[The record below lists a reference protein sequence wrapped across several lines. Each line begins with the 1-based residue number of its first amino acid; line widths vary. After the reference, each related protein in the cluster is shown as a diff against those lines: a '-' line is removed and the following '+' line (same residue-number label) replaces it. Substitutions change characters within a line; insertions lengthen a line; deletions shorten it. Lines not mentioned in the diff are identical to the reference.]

1 MNSSSDSDCSDLVQ
15 AVQSDQEVQQV
26 VESLTSYFSL
36 DSIPEKDGYS
46 EVKCLYDVSP
56 ALEKVR
62 EEFKQEYVAKKV
74 IIHPSALDRDVH

>member
-1 MNSSSDSDCSDLVQ
+1 MTSSSDCSDLVQ
-15 AVQSDQEVQQV
+15 SVQSDQKVQQV
-26 VESLTSYFSL
+26 VEHLTEYFSL

-46 EVKCLYDVSP
+46 EVKCLYNVSG

-74 IIHPSALDRDVH
+74 IIHPSTETPTNCPV